1 MHRIKKVYANEY
13 EHQANK
19 RLRLFKNDVLPV
31 IRSDADS
38 ENKRRKAVIVDLD
51 DVFFYTNPI
60 FTKAK
65 NLNLSGDDLWKFFN
79 KYAGSCPANMWALE
93 IVKLYSRAGL
103 KPIFITARSKE
114 LQIITIDAIVGY
126 IGWCFELYMRELND
140 RRPSEAVKEDIL
152 TKEVLPRYNIRF
164 ALDDDIKNCE
174 MFAKYG
180 IPVLHV
186 INSEG
191 KSCPDVTKYCKT
203 LAVSDIRSD

>member
-1 MHRIKKVYANEY
+1 
-13 EHQANK
+13 
-19 RLRLFKNDVLPV
+19 
-31 IRSDADS
+31 
-38 ENKRRKAVIVDLD
+38 
-51 DVFFYTNPI
+51 
-60 FTKAK
+60 
-65 NLNLSGDDLWKFFN
+65 
-79 KYAGSCPANMWALE
+79 MWALE

-103 KPIFITARSKE
+103 KPIFITARSRE

-174 MFAKYG
+174 MYVKYG

-191 KSCPDVTKYCKT
+191 KSCPDVTKHCKT
-203 LAVSDIRSD
+203 LAVSGIRSD

>member
-1 MHRIKKVYANEY
+1 
-13 EHQANK
+13 
-19 RLRLFKNDVLPV
+19 
-31 IRSDADS
+31 
-38 ENKRRKAVIVDLD
+38 
-51 DVFFYTNPI
+51 
-60 FTKAK
+60 
-65 NLNLSGDDLWKFFN
+65 
-79 KYAGSCPANMWALE
+79 MWALE

-103 KPIFITARSKE
+103 KPIFITARSRE

-174 MFAKYG
+174 MYVKYG

-186 INSEG
+186 MNSEG